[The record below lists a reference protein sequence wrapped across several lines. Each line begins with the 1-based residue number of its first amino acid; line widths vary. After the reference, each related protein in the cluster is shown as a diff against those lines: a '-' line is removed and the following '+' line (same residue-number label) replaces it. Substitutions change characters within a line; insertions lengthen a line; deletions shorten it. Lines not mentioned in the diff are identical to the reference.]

1 MYNSGNIIIDFSEI
15 QNMYVHSML
24 SSIHKCVFFAVA
36 VGFILFLFVVFVA
49 IIAIII
55 IKKKFMYIS
64 CYTYVYLCYAIY
76 MIGA

>member
-55 IKKKFMYIS
+55 IKKNLCISLAIHMRTYAMLYI
-64 CYTYVYLCYAIY
+64 
-76 MIGA
+76 

>member
-36 VGFILFLFVVFVA
+36 VVVGFILFLFVVFVA

-55 IKKKFMYIS
+55 IKKNLCISLAIHMRTYAMLYI
-64 CYTYVYLCYAIY
+64 
-76 MIGA
+76 